1 VLVAI
6 PTPYTRFGAG
16 VTDERF
22 YSKREFAEL
31 LCAAGLRDV
40 RVFGYG
46 DVAGIIGRI
55 SRSIVPDIPYRRL
68 FLRHLRWPS
77 SSLVGIGTSPAF

>member
-1 VLVAI
+1 MRPNRAGCDSDAVHALL
-6 PTPYTRFGAG
+6 GAG

-22 YSKREFAEL
+22 YSKRELAEL
-31 LCAAGLRDV
+31 LCAAGLRNV

-55 SRSIVPDIPYRRL
+55 SRSVIPDIPL
-68 FLRHLRWPS
+68 PS
-77 SSLVGIGTSPAF
+77 ASSCAT